1 MNTRALLALL
11 LGCASIGYA
20 KEASIPAV
28 GMYSSLHR
36 TPSEDDVGMR
46 VVVGYSNR
54 GWYAILQCAGGNI
67 DRPVVVPVQVDE
79 STRTIQFAEHDDSD
93 NGCPQEAFTGRYSS
107 GGLKLTFP
115 GGYDPGVLK
124 RGESIW

>member
-1 MNTRALLALL
+1 MKFPALLAILL
-11 LGCASIGYA
+11 AGTTLAHAAEPTAQPTGT
-20 KEASIPAV
+20 
-28 GMYSSLHR
+28 YSSLHR